1 MEEIAL
7 SPLRL
12 RTDGVLSRDPPRP
25 LSLRPEAYER
35 EFDYLTVF
43 YDSFRSGDGKFI
55 VFVGPSLLN
64 LAQPVLPGLVRA
76 FQVGRAADAVI
87 RRFPLVDQLW
97 LRTSQESAVM
107 PQGIFQETSLRV
119 QPNLSHLYCD
129 KKVLLTKSR
138 DNELVWIKDW
148 VYFHAAHHGTNSV
161 LLYDNASTKCT
172 RAEVQRAI
180 ASIRGI
186 ETALV
191 IDWPFKFG
199 PQGDTGQGDSEVWD
213 SDFSQRAIL
222 EHARYRFL
230 ASAHSVICG
239 DVDEL
244 IVTQTGVSLHELAAR
259 SGIGYLRYG
268 GHWIENAAMVSHT
281 ERRHADFVYRLE
293 SSRANTKWTAV
304 PKRCPPHAQWR
315 VHKIAGMTPDSVL
328 SESAAIRHFK
338 AINTNWRVPRFQ
350 PETPIEGKHVVDEE
364 LVHAFR
370 VFA

>member
-76 FQVGRAADAVI
+76 FEVGRAADAVI

-107 PQGIFQETSLRV
+107 PQGVFQETSLRV

-138 DNELVWIKDW
+138 ETSWFGSRTGYI
-148 VYFHAAHHGTNSV
+148 FTRRITAPTQSFSTTTRQRSV
-161 LLYDNASTKCT
+161 RVL
-172 RAEVQRAI
+172 
-180 ASIRGI
+180 
-186 ETALV
+186 
-191 IDWPFKFG
+191 KF
-199 PQGDTGQGDSEVWD
+199 SEPLR
-213 SDFSQRAIL
+213 Q
-222 EHARYRFL
+222 
-230 ASAHSVICG
+230 
-239 DVDEL
+239 
-244 IVTQTGVSLHELAAR
+244 
-259 SGIGYLRYG
+259 SG
-268 GHWIENAAMVSHT
+268 A
-281 ERRHADFVYRLE
+281 
-293 SSRANTKWTAV
+293 
-304 PKRCPPHAQWR
+304 
-315 VHKIAGMTPDSVL
+315 
-328 SESAAIRHFK
+328 
-338 AINTNWRVPRFQ
+338 
-350 PETPIEGKHVVDEE
+350 
-364 LVHAFR
+364 
-370 VFA
+370 

>member
-76 FQVGRAADAVI
+76 FEVGRAADAVI

-107 PQGIFQETSLRV
+107 PQGVFQETSLRV

-172 RAEVQRAI
+172 SAEIQRAI

-244 IVTQTGVSLHELAAR
+244 VVTQTGVSLHELAAR
-259 SGIGYLRYG
+259 S
-268 GHWIENAAMVSHT
+268 
-281 ERRHADFVYRLE
+281 LE